1 MTTTTMQT
9 EPVQSSAQPISYNQ
23 SADGS
28 QHADGSQYTNGL
40 RAFTFW
46 ISNTLYAIDIAR
58 VLTISQDMSN
68 IQSLPSQAKGLVGM
82 VEFQGSAVPVLDFA
96 NLLGFNSGVEKNA
109 RLIQLLNEREKDHV
123 EWVSA
128 LENSLLNDT
137 PFVKAKDPHK
147 CAFGQWYDAFKSRDE
162 TLMEVLADFDRPHKQ
177 IHAMADKL
185 LDMKKDGDLDQ
196 ALRLLRYERNVTLKR
211 LMKRFEQA
219 RTHLK
224 ESSRQVLLYVT
235 EDGTSPTVALRID
248 DINDVVDFKPEQFK
262 PMDRI
267 NSILNGEAAEL
278 IVAYLKQTDQA
289 DCLLIDATNLIKL
302 AQS

>member
-1 MTTTTMQT
+1 MTMTAMQT
-9 EPVQSSAQPISYNQ
+9 DTLQPSGQTVFNQ
-23 SADGS
+23 YS
-28 QHADGSQYTNGL
+28 NGL

-58 VLTISQDMSN
+58 VLTISQEMTN

-96 NLLGFNSGVEKNA
+96 NLLGFDSGVEKNSK
-109 RLIQLLNEREKDHV
+109 LIQLLSEREKDHI

-128 LENSLLNDT
+128 LEDSLLKDI
-137 PFVKAKDPHK
+137 PFTKAKDPHK
-147 CAFGQWYDAFKSRDE
+147 CAFGQWYDHFKSRDE
-162 TLMEVLADFDRPHKQ
+162 TLMEVLAEFDKPHKQ

-185 LDMKKDGDLDQ
+185 LNMKKDGELDQ

-219 RTHLK
+219 RIHLK

-235 EDGTSPTVALRID
+235 EDGTTPTVALRID

-262 PMDRI
+262 TMNRI
-267 NSILNGEAAEL
+267 NSILNDEASEL
-278 IVAYLKQTDQA
+278 IIGYLKQTDQA
-289 DCLLIDATNLIKL
+289 DCLLIDAANLIKL
-302 AQS
+302 AHN